1 LSKGIQPVQDIIA
14 HALAIEA
21 EEAQKAGTL
30 GYMARAMVQATMPHK
45 KITEAVHERI
55 NGAYRFTMMA
65 SPKVGLP
72 YGSLPRLLLAWIATE
87 AIRTRDRELILGDSM
102 NQFMAQ
108 LGIKSATGGKTGS
121 ITRLKNQTA
130 RLFGS
135 TIQCSYTSEVEGHLA
150 LQNMLIADA
159 ANLWWHP
166 KSGDQKSLFDST
178 VRLSE
183 TFYNEI
189 INNPVPIDTRALQAL
204 KRSPLALDIYAWL
217 TYRMS
222 YLSKPTS
229 IPWES
234 LQAQFGSG
242 IATDAQGRR
251 NFKKRFLGQ
260 LKRVQLIYRVRA
272 SEGANGLLLKPSRPH
287 IPKL

>member
-1 LSKGIQPVQDIIA
+1 LSKELKPVQEIIA
-14 HALAIEA
+14 QALASEA
-21 EEAQKAGTL
+21 EGAQKAGAL

-45 KITEAVHERI
+45 KITEAVHERT
-55 NGAYRFTMMA
+55 NGAYRFTMLA

-72 YGSLPRLLLAWIATE
+72 YGSLPRLLLVWIATE
-87 AIRTRDRELILGDSM
+87 AIRTRDRELMLGDSM
-102 NQFMAQ
+102 NQFMTQ
-108 LGIKSATGGKTGS
+108 LGMTTATGGKSGS
-121 ITRLKNQTA
+121 ITRLKNQTT
-130 RLFGS
+130 RLFS
-135 TIQCSYTSEVEGHLA
+135 CTIQCSYTSEVEGHLA

-166 KSGDQKSLFDST
+166 KSGDQKSLFGST

-189 INNPVPIDTRALQAL
+189 INHPVPIDTRVLQAL

-222 YLSKPTS
+222 YLAKPTS

-260 LKRVQLIYRVRA
+260 LKRVRLFYPAKA
-272 SEGANGLLLKPSRPH
+272 SEGVNGLLLKPSRPH